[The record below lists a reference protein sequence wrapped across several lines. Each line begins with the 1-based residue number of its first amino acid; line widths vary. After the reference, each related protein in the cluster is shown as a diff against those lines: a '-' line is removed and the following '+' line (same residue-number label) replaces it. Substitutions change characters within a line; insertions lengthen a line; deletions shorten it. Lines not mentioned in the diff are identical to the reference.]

1 MRARDE
7 AKANTLYKK
16 NSIKEMI
23 PHEKKT
29 ENKKPLQDEW
39 EWGAWIATVV
49 IKHSHTHWSSNS
61 SLNAV
66 GNKEKRKIVTPQ
78 S

>member
-23 PHEKKT
+23 PHEKKNRGQ
-29 ENKKPLQDEW
+29 E
-39 EWGAWIATVV
+39 GAA
-49 IKHSHTHWSSNS
+49 
-61 SLNAV
+61 
-66 GNKEKRKIVTPQ
+66 GRM
-78 S
+78 